1 MSRLVL
7 SAALAALVFAAAT
20 SQAAAQDVRYLPRF
34 DFRVDAEHLSGDD
47 PRFVWDANFGGDM
60 DLVDFGAGRVSFA
73 ANYEVVMGEE
83 IKAFDPNQGNYILEG
98 AATARLGSVEVG
110 GVFYHQSRHLS
121 DRFKRQAVDWN
132 SIGARVR
139 GGAAAGR
146 ARFEGRADLRGVI
159 QRAFVD
165 YRWELEGD
173 GRAAYDLHPRVA
185 LVAGTTV
192 RVVGVTGSRD
202 RGTQAGVRGEGGI
215 RMSGDGAAAE
225 FFLAVERR
233 VDPYPLE
240 FGAATWF
247 TTGFRLSSR

>member
-1 MSRLVL
+1 MKTLGTLVVAL
-7 SAALAALVFAAAT
+7 TALLNAAP
-20 SQAAAQDVRYLPRF
+20 AAAQTVRYLPRF

-60 DLVDFGAGRVSFA
+60 DLVDFGRGRVSFA

-83 IKAFDPNQGNYILEG
+83 IKVFDPNQGNYILEG
-98 AATARLGSVEVG
+98 AGFARLGSIEVG

-121 DRFKRQAVDWN
+121 DRVKRQAVDWN
-132 SIGARVR
+132 MVGARVR
-139 GGAAAGR
+139 GGVASGR
-146 ARFEGRADLRGVI
+146 ARIDGRADLRGVI

-165 YRWELEGD
+165 YRWEFEGD
-173 GRAAYDLHPRVA
+173 ARATYDLHRRVA
-185 LVAGTTV
+185 LVGGTTV
-192 RVVGVTGSRD
+192 RVLGVNGSRD
-202 RGTQAGVRGEGGI
+202 RGTQTGIRGEGGI
-215 RMSGDGAAAE
+215 SLRGDGAAAE

-240 FGAATWF
+240 FGTATWF